1 MRVEGDGFLF
11 DIWLL
16 VLTLFFFLAIR
27 CCIGYSATLNYSTG
41 VVLMTFTETIDVP
54 LGWSTTTN
62 LQQVYLQN
70 ISASSMASND
80 TAGTI
85 SMQGAFVTARD
96 SHVVEITLVEEQR
109 ARAIALSGVVVGRNE
124 EGRSG
129 DASQKQEPHTQDVGK
144 N

>member
-1 MRVEGDGFLF
+1 MF

-16 VLTLFFFLAIR
+16 VLTLFFLAIR

-70 ISASSMASND
+70 ISASSMPSND

-109 ARAIALSGVVVGRNE
+109 ARAIALSGVVGGDGGSLVLDMFVRRNFP
-124 EGRSG
+124 R
-129 DASQKQEPHTQDVGK
+129 T
-144 N
+144 